1 MWLHTKA
8 LKQECRYAEPISALR
23 SACYRRGM
31 ILTIETITAR
41 SLSGIPH
48 GFLGR
53 RGGVSQGIY
62 AGLNIALGSKDDREA
77 VLENRRRAGEAV
89 LPGARLARVYQIHS
103 ADVITVTAP
112 ANQDDPPKADAMVTR
127 TPGIL
132 LGISTADCVPVLFAD
147 QKAGVVGAAHS
158 GWKGAIGGVNEA
170 TLDAMET
177 LGADRSRIACAIGPC
192 IAQKSYEVD
201 DAFFARFAQT
211 DPANE
216 RFFSIGK
223 PAHHQFDIEGYVASR
238 LAAAGVRQI
247 ECLGQDTYSQPDR
260 FFSYRRT
267 CHKGEGDYGTQI
279 SLIGLPV

>member
-1 MWLHTKA
+1 MNT
-8 LKQECRYAEPISALR
+8 E
-23 SACYRRGM
+23 
-31 ILTIETITAR
+31 ILTLT
-41 SLSGIPH
+41 SPVLSPIPH
-48 GFLGR
+48 AFLGR
-53 RGGVSQGIY
+53 SGGVSQGIY

-77 VLENRRRAGEAV
+77 VLENRRRAVEAV
-89 LPGARLARVYQIHS
+89 MPGAALARVYQIHS

-112 ANQDDPPKADAMVTR
+112 ADQDNPPKADAMVTR

-147 QKAGVVGAAHS
+147 IDAGIIGAAHS

-170 TLDAMET
+170 AIAAMEA

-201 DAFFARFAQT
+201 DAFLARFGNDDA
-211 DPANE
+211 ANE
-216 RFFSIGK
+216 RFFRAGK
-223 PAHHQFDIEGYVASR
+223 AGHHQFDIEGYVASR
-238 LAAAGVRQI
+238 LSTAGVRKI

-267 CHKGEGDYGTQI
+267 CHKNEGDYGTQI
-279 SLIGLPV
+279 SLIGLPI